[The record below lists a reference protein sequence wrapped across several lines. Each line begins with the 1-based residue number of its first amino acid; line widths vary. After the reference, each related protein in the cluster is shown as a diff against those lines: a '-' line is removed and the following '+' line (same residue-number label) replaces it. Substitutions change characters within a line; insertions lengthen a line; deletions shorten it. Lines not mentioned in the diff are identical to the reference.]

1 MHLVRPCTLEDVSG
15 IESLVRDNHARVS
28 SLPRKRA
35 RLTERIERSIRSFR
49 QDPEL
54 AGSEFF
60 LFVLEDTNTGE
71 LLGCS
76 GIAMN
81 RDPKRPFYN
90 YRLGELVHASERFD
104 IHTSVSVL
112 HLTHD
117 LSGDT
122 VLCSFAVR
130 PELLGSPLFD
140 LISRARLMFIRQYES
155 IFSDEIVVEMQGV
168 YGEEGGSAFWD
179 SLGRNFF
186 DMDFA
191 SAEYHVATKSR
202 TLLAELMPPHPIYV
216 SLLSPEAQAVIG
228 GCDKSAKEVFE
239 LLTKEGFE
247 ESPYIDI
254 FDGGAVLIGRKNAL
268 RTVTNAKTKTVR
280 AGKIS
285 TGTHH
290 MLSNNSF
297 ADFKC
302 GLVQSTDGGGD
313 VVRIDTSALDLLA
326 IKEGDEVFYAAL

>member
-35 RLTERIERSIRSFR
+35 RLAERIEQSVRSFE
-49 QDPEL
+49 QGL
-54 AGSEFF
+54 KTAGSEFF

-90 YRLGELVHASERFD
+90 YRLGELVHASERYD
-104 IHTSVSVL
+104 IHTAVSVL

-117 LSGDT
+117 LSGHT
-122 VLCSFAVR
+122 VLCSFAVK
-130 PELLGSPLFD
+130 PNLLGSPLFH
-140 LISRARLMFIRQYES
+140 LISRARLMFIRQYEAL
-155 IFSDEIVVEMQGV
+155 FSEKIVVEMQGV
-168 YGEEGGSAFWD
+168 YGDEGGSAFWD

-216 SLLSPEAQAVIG
+216 SLLSPAAQAIIG
-228 GCDKSAKEVFE
+228 GCDDTAKDVYR
-239 LLTKEGFE
+239 LLSDEGFE
-247 ESPYIDI
+247 SSPYIDI
-254 FDGGAVLIGRKNAL
+254 FDGGAVLIGRKSEL
-268 RTVTNAKTKTVR
+268 RTCVSAARKTVR
-280 AGKIS
+280 AGKVS

-290 MLSNNSF
+290 MLSNATF
-297 ADFKC
+297 KDFKC
-302 GLVQSTDGGGD
+302 GLVQSTDGHGG
-313 VVRIDTSALDLLA
+313 VVRIDSSALDLLA
-326 IKEGDEVFYAAL
+326 IKEGDEVFHAAL